1 MVLGGITLIIYNAI
15 AVRKGAFVK
24 PEVVQPIMQEL
35 QNLNIDGAMRFANNI
50 NYPLLP

>member
-15 AVRKGAFVK
+15 AVRKAFVK

-35 QNLNIDGAMRFANNI
+35 QNLNIDGAIALANNI